1 MTNLVLVE
9 KQGYV
14 ATLFMNRPEKRNS
27 VNPELLLELAEKLK
41 ALQEGGEV
49 RAVVLR
55 GVGEEAFSSGYDIGR
70 IDTTGAGRGADR
82 NQFDYTIRD
91 IIHFPFPVIAMIYGY
106 CVGGGLELA
115 VSCDLRIAA
124 DNAKLGITPAKL
136 GLVYRPEGLVRFIN
150 TVGIGHTKEL
160 FFTGRIYDA
169 LRAKEMGLV
178 DYVVPQRELSA
189 FTYDLAAE
197 IGANAPLSLSGIK
210 GVINH
215 ALHFQR
221 ISEEDRAAV
230 KELIR
235 RAAQSEDLKE
245 GQRAFLEKRKP
256 LFQGR

>member
-1 MTNLVLVE
+1 M
-9 KQGYV
+9 

-27 VNPELLLELAEKLK
+27 VNPELLLELAE
-41 ALQEGGEV
+41 ALNSLQQEGEV

-178 DYVVPQRELSA
+178 DYVVPQQELSA
-189 FTYDLAAE
+189 FTYDLVSE
-197 IGANAPLSLSGIK
+197 ISANAPLSLSGIK
-210 GVINH
+210 QVINH

-221 ISEEDRAAV
+221 MSEEDRAAV

-256 LFQGR
+256 VFKGC